1 MDENYEEEETRII
14 PPLPAKVFV
23 YYLFIYLGPMVCSIF
38 FMFYFKMF
46 TLSEVLKMYSKPI
59 AIIPTVGLVVL
70 LNLWFRYIQKALSDY
85 DGTEKSV
92 ARTSK
97 AAKRFEM
104 VAMLGGVL
112 NGTIC
117 WFIVI
122 PAAVQA
128 GVPYEK
134 VPILLLLNGSVCLFA
149 LFFYICFLQN
159 FEKNLSLLP
168 FSAEY
173 KSMSLSIRSI
183 LVTFFGCTGIVLL
196 VIAPTFMEEHA
207 HLGRTEL
214 FFKYMMPAA
223 IIGITITILDSYRQ
237 MRGTANRVEQ
247 ITDFTNGIAEKDY
260 RMPPLP
266 VQSRDEFGLLI
277 NDLNSF
283 YESTGDLL
291 KNIKAST
298 SSSID
303 TADKLAANMTETA
316 AAIEQIVGT
325 INSVKER
332 VVNQAA
338 GVEESES
345 TVRNMITSIDKLSE
359 SITEQSS
366 SVAQSSAAIEEMVAN
381 IRSVSEILEKNSVSV
396 KNLAEESETGRAKI
410 NKSVELSGNVMT
422 QSAGLLEAST
432 IIQSIAEQTNL
443 LAMNAAIEAA
453 HAGEAGKGFAVVA
466 DEIRKLA
473 EQSNTQGK
481 AISGQLEELRE
492 IIKQVAGNT
501 SDVQKQFEVIFELTS
516 TVKKQEEVIKAAMEE
531 QAGGSSQILDAMSE
545 IKDITMLVQDKASE
559 LRTGGKQIGD
569 EMHILANVT
578 TEINSAMAEM
588 ATGTVQITE
597 AIEDVNNESGEN
609 KDAMIRVDQDV
620 SKFKL

>member
-1 MDENYEEEETRII
+1 MDEMNEEETRII
-14 PPLPAKVFV
+14 PPLPTKVFV
-23 YYLFIYLGPMVCSIF
+23 YFTLMYIGPMICSTF
-38 FMFYFKMF
+38 FMFFFKMLTPFEYFKM
-46 TLSEVLKMYSKPI
+46 YSTPT
-59 AIIPTVGLVVL
+59 AIIPTIGLIAFIIFL
-70 LNLWFRYIQKALSDY
+70 CKYIQKALESY
-85 DGTEKSV
+85 DGTEESV
-92 ARTSK
+92 RRTNK
-97 AAKRFEM
+97 AAKKFETIGM
-104 VAMLGGVL
+104 ITAAL

-117 WFIVI
+117 WLIVI
-122 PAAVQA
+122 PAAAKTNIQC
-128 GVPYEK
+128 EK
-134 VPILLLLNGSVCLFA
+134 IPILLLLNGSVFLFA

-168 FSAEY
+168 FSVEY
-173 KSMSLSIRSI
+173 KSMSLSVRSI
-183 LVTFFGCTGIVLL
+183 LVTFFGCSGIVLMT
-196 VIAPTFMEEHA
+196 IAPTFMEEHA
-207 HLGRTEL
+207 HLVRTEL
-214 FFKYMMPAA
+214 FFKYMLPAA
-223 IIGITITILDSYRQ
+223 FLGVVVTILDSYRQ

-247 ITDFTNGIAEKDY
+247 ITEFTNGIAEKDY

-283 YESTGDLL
+283 YDSTGDLL

-332 VVNQAA
+332 VINQAA
-338 GVEESES
+338 GVEETES
-345 TVRNMITSIDKLSE
+345 TVRNMISSIDKLSE

-366 SVAQSSAAIEEMVAN
+366 SVSQSSAAIEEMVAN

-396 KNLAEESETGRAKI
+396 KSLAEESETGRAKI
-410 NKSVELSGNVMT
+410 NKSVELSGNVIQ
-422 QSAGLLEAST
+422 QSTGLLEAST

-481 AISGQLEELRE
+481 AISGQLEELRD
-492 IIKQVAGNT
+492 IINQVAGNT

-516 TVKKQEEVIKAAMEE
+516 TVKRQEEVIKSAMEE

-545 IKDITMLVQDKASE
+545 IKDITMLVQDKARE
-559 LRTGGKQIGD
+559 LRDGGKQIGD
-569 EMHILANVT
+569 EMKILSNVT
-578 TEINSAMAEM
+578 TEINSAMSEM

-597 AIEDVNNESGEN
+597 AIEDVNSESGEN
-609 KDAMIRVDQDV
+609 KDAMLRVDQDV
-620 SKFKL
+620 AKFKL

>member
-1 MDENYEEEETRII
+1 MNENYEEETRII
-14 PPLPAKVFV
+14 PPLPTKVFV

-46 TLSEVLKMYSKPI
+46 TFGEVFKMYSHPA
-59 AIIPTVGLVVL
+59 AIIPTVLLVVL
-70 LNLWFRYIQKALSDY
+70 LILWFKYIQNALANY
-85 DGTEKSV
+85 DGTEEAIAV
-92 ARTSK
+92 TSK

-104 VAMLGGVL
+104 VAMLGGVI

-117 WFIVI
+117 WLIVVKV
-122 PAAVQA
+122 AELA
-128 GVPYEK
+128 GVPCEK
-134 VPILLLLNGSVCLFA
+134 IPILLLLNGSVCLFA

-183 LVTFFGCTGIVLL
+183 LVTFFGCTGIILL

-207 HLGRTEL
+207 HLGRSEL

-223 IIGITITILDSYRQ
+223 ILGITITILDSYRQ

-247 ITDFTNGIAEKDY
+247 ITEFTNGIAEKDY

-283 YESTGDLL
+283 YGSTGDLL
-291 KNIKAST
+291 KNIKYSLN
-298 SSSID
+298 SSID

-332 VVNQAA
+332 VINQAA
-338 GVEESES
+338 GVEETES
-345 TVRNMITSIDKLSE
+345 TVRNMIASIDKLSE

-366 SVAQSSAAIEEMVAN
+366 SVSQSSAAIEEMVAN
-381 IRSVSEILEKNSVSV
+381 IRSVSEILEKNSISV

-410 NKSVELSGNVMT
+410 NKSVELSGNVIQ
-422 QSAGLLEAST
+422 QSTGLLEAST

-481 AISGQLEELRE
+481 AISGQLEELRD
-492 IIKQVAGNT
+492 IINQVAGNT

-516 TVKKQEEVIKAAMEE
+516 TVKRQEEVIKSAMEE

-545 IKDITMLVQDKASE
+545 IKDITMLVQDKARE
-559 LRTGGKQIGD
+559 LRDGGKQIGD
-569 EMHILANVT
+569 EMKILSNVT
-578 TEINSAMAEM
+578 TEINSAMSEM

-609 KDAMIRVDQDV
+609 KDAMLRVDQDV
-620 SKFKL
+620 AKFKL

>member
-1 MDENYEEEETRII
+1 MDEMNEEETRII
-14 PPLPAKVFV
+14 PPLPTKVFV
-23 YYLFIYLGPMVCSIF
+23 YYLFIYLGPMICSIF
-38 FMFYFKMF
+38 FMLYFKMF
-46 TLSEVLKMYSKPI
+46 TFGEVFKMYSHPM
-59 AIIPTVGLVVL
+59 AIIPTVLLVVL
-70 LNLWFRYIQKALSDY
+70 LILWFKYIQNALANY
-85 DGTEKSV
+85 DGTEEAIAV
-92 ARTSK
+92 TSK

-104 VAMLGGVL
+104 VAMLGGVI

-117 WFIVI
+117 WLIVVKV
-122 PAAVQA
+122 AELT
-128 GVPYEK
+128 GVPCEK
-134 VPILLLLNGSVCLFA
+134 IPVLLLLNGSVCLFA

-183 LVTFFGCTGIVLL
+183 LVTFFGCTGIILL
-196 VIAPTFMEEHA
+196 VIAPSFMEEHA
-207 HLGRTEL
+207 HLGRSEL
-214 FFKYMMPAA
+214 FFKYMFPAA
-223 IIGITITILDSYRQ
+223 ILGITITILDSYRQ

-247 ITDFTNGIAEKDY
+247 ITEFTNGIAEKDY

-283 YESTGDLL
+283 YDSTGDLL

-332 VVNQAA
+332 VINQAA
-338 GVEESES
+338 GVEETES
-345 TVRNMITSIDKLSE
+345 TVRNMISSIDKLSE

-366 SVAQSSAAIEEMVAN
+366 SVSQSSAAIEEMVAN
-381 IRSVSEILEKNSVSV
+381 IRSVSEILEKNSISV

-410 NKSVELSGNVMT
+410 NKSVELSGNVIQ
-422 QSAGLLEAST
+422 QSTGLLEAST

-481 AISGQLEELRE
+481 AISGQLEELRD
-492 IIKQVAGNT
+492 IINQVAGNT

-516 TVKKQEEVIKAAMEE
+516 TVKRQEEVIKSAMEE

-545 IKDITMLVQDKASE
+545 IKDITMLVQDKARE
-559 LRTGGKQIGD
+559 LRDGGKQIGD
-569 EMHILANVT
+569 EMKILSNVT
-578 TEINSAMAEM
+578 TEINSAMSEM

-609 KDAMIRVDQDV
+609 KDAMLRVDQDV
-620 SKFKL
+620 AKFKL